1 MVGSRGLGVDTLN
14 ACEAGEDLAASY
26 ASLFRELTA
35 VFRARGLGAE
45 EAKDLAQEALVRTFV
60 HLKRHGRTQPDLRP
74 LAHTIARRLYVERG
88 RRVRPQLVELPEAEH
103 IADPA
108 PEPVEQLVSVEER
121 RDVRDALASLT
132 PRHRRVVTMWM
143 SGLRPAEIAREL
155 GIKRNAADALLHR
168 ARRQL
173 ATKLDPSKVTL
184 GVLGI
189 LVTRLRAATRRIV
202 DSVFS
207 LDPSGSLTQA
217 ASGLAAI
224 GIAAVL
230 LAASGAAPK
239 HDRFTKGPG
248 DAMRT
253 SANISAISGGSTA
266 AATVRNYAPN
276 VQPVEPARRVLVDV
290 RDHRAHVDTGSDGPL
305 GDFGDIDLNTWHDR
319 DEIDRGMIGPLLDE
333 ATNGL
338 CSAAL
343 ACSVTG
349 TE

>member
-1 MVGSRGLGVDTLN
+1 LVGSLELGVDTLN
-14 ACEAGEDLAASY
+14 AREAGEDLAASY

-108 PEPVEQLVSVEER
+108 PLPVEHLVTVEER
-121 RDVRDALASLT
+121 QDVRDALASLT

-173 ATKLDPSKVTL
+173 ATKLDPSKVTF

-189 LVTRLRAATRRIV
+189 LVLRLRAATRRIV
-202 DSVFS
+202 DGVFS

-217 ASGLAAI
+217 ASGLATI
-224 GIAAVL
+224 GVAAVL
-230 LAASGAAPK
+230 ISAAAQSPTHKTLTPDDHNSTTSAVVDGVEGRSGI
-239 HDRFTKGPG
+239 
-248 DAMRT
+248 AMR
-253 SANISAISGGSTA
+253 SAEKNASVVPSEIPALREYRFRGSKQVRNPATGDEGRLGVDIVYIPEENPDVVDQILEQAISAGC
-266 AATVRNYAPN
+266 
-276 VQPVEPARRVLVDV
+276 Q
-290 RDHRAHVDTGSDGPL
+290 TGL
-305 GDFGDIDLNTWHDR
+305 FGCQER
-319 DEIDRGMIGPLLDE
+319 
-333 ATNGL
+333 
-338 CSAAL
+338 
-343 ACSVTG
+343 
-349 TE
+349 